1 MIYPPTVPPRSVG
14 VAGIQCIFHQENND
28 RNTAGNKISCYFR
41 NTKQCIKS
49 EGSSAHV
56 ADIEYKSSCNNQERY
71 NITESGEY
79 LIRHVL
85 ASHARYAEYAPYV
98 KLNNR

>member
-1 MIYPPTVPPRSVG
+1 MIPPR
-14 VAGIQCIFHQENND
+14 IFHQENND
-28 RNTAGNKISCYFR
+28 RNTAGNKVSRYFR

-71 NITESGEY
+71 NIAESGEY

-85 ASHARYAEYAPYV
+85 ASHAGYAEYAPYV